1 MQWVNLTSSALQEA
15 MRAGL
20 PAVLP
25 LGSIEAHSDH
35 LPLGN
40 DTFKVERTCIQAAE
54 IEGAVV
60 LPPIYYTDVK
70 SMQMRCGAIDMDGQ
84 ILVPMV
90 ERICDE
96 VSRNGFRKIL
106 LASGHGGNGRWMNF
120 LRNEMMGRGKE
131 YIMYTYYVPLLADP
145 EKDKHLMQSAS
156 DGHGGEVESSLALHL
171 FPELTH
177 MERHEIATEASNALD
192 FGGAAT
198 PYDFAAAWPKALSGD
213 PSHATA
219 EKGRHFFE
227 SCVAALVNVL
237 RKIKIDT
244 SMAAFQEEFN
254 KRRVHSPD
262 A

>member
-1 MQWVNLTSSALQEA
+1 MQWVNLTSSALREA
-15 MRAGL
+15 MRSGL

-40 DTFKVERTCIQAAE
+40 DTFKVEQTCLRAAE
-54 IEGAVV
+54 TESAVV

-96 VSRNGFRKIL
+96 VARNGFRKIL

-120 LRNEMMGRGKE
+120 LRNELMDRGKN
-131 YIMYTYYVPLLADP
+131 YVMYTYYVPLLADP
-145 EKDKHLMQSAS
+145 GKDQKLLQSAF
-156 DGHGGEVESSLALHL
+156 DGHGGETESSLALHL

-177 MERHEIATEASNALD
+177 MERHEVATEAANALD

-198 PYDFAAAWPKALSGD
+198 PYDFAAAWPKSLSGD
-213 PSHATA
+213 PTHASA
-219 EKGRHFFE
+219 EKGKVFFE
-227 SCVAALVNVL
+227 SCVTALVEVL
-237 RKIKIDT
+237 RKIKKDT
-244 SMAAFQEEFN
+244 SMAAFQKEYE
-254 KRRVHSPD
+254 KRRIHLPD